1 MDYQST
7 KGTPWTCYLP
17 HTFRGILA
25 GKTENREILFRYSDQ
40 RPSGRSY
47 GRTIEHYSRRTVK
60 SRIFST
66 LFVCRWLQ
74 GRSAILSR
82 TEKRRT
88 ATGGVRR
95 IDVYRQSGSTMDT
108 CQDFGISYRRGCR
121 IAGRLTNDI
130 CRYRRGMRYDQ
141 PVGHLRSTE
150 GNIY

>member
-1 MDYQST
+1 MCIRDS
-7 KGTPWTCYLP
+7 
-17 HTFRGILA
+17 
-25 GKTENREILFRYSDQ
+25 
-40 RPSGRSY
+40 
-47 GRTIEHYSRRTVK
+47 SRRSVK

-108 CQDFGISYRRGCR
+108 CQDYGISDRRGCR

-130 CRYRRGMRYDQ
+130 CRYRRGKRYDQ
-141 PVGHLRSTE
+141 PVGHQRSTE
-150 GNIY
+150 AVSYTHLDGYKRQNLYCTVLTFPFCMAIT